1 MTPLLVSPYLHPTDA
16 ARLAKQ
22 VQFLRALVAG
32 MLFGWAGVLSFL
44 AAIKLG
50 VLP

>member
-1 MTPLLVSPYLHPTDA
+1 VTPLLVSPYLHPTDA

-22 VQFLRALVAG
+22 VQFLRGLVAG
-32 MLFGWAGVLSFL
+32 VLLGWTGCLSFL
-44 AAIKLG
+44 TAIKLG